1 MHKLLAGDEKMLQ
14 MLLAM
19 FSRLFGLF
27 LRVSG
32 ANSFPPPLS
41 REEEREL
48 FLRSHAG
55 DKEARNLLIEHNLR
69 LVAHIVKKYYLSY
82 RDQEDLISV
91 GTVGLIKAIDSF
103 DVENGARFAT
113 YAGKCLQNE
122 ILMYFRSQKKHA
134 METSINEP
142 VDVDK
147 EGNLLT
153 YLDILS
159 DDEDIVETLDT
170 KIKHSRIFRAVRE
183 VLDERERMVIVL
195 RYGLTENGRVYAQR
209 EVASRMGISRSY
221 VSRIEKAALAKI
233 KKYVGA

>member
-1 MHKLLAGDEKMLQ
+1 MIQ
-14 MLLAM
+14 MILTTL
-19 FSRLFGLF
+19 SRFLGLF

-32 ANSFPPPLS
+32 NNSFPPPLS
-41 REEEREL
+41 KEREREL
-48 FLRSHAG
+48 FLKAHAG
-55 DKEARNLLIEHNLR
+55 DAQARNTLIEHNLR

-82 RDQEDLISV
+82 RDQEDLLSV

-147 EGNLLT
+147 EGNPLT

-170 KIKHSRIFRAVRE
+170 KLKHSRIYRAVRE
-183 VLDERERMVIVL
+183 VLDERERTVIVL
-195 RYGLTENGRVYAQR
+195 RYGLTEDGRVYAQR
-209 EVASRMGISRSY
+209 EVAARMGISRSY
-221 VSRIEKAALAKI
+221 VSRIEKAALEKI
-233 KKYVGA
+233 KKYVGGE

>member
-1 MHKLLAGDEKMLQ
+1 MILTTV
-14 MLLAM
+14 
-19 FSRLFGLF
+19 SRFLGLF

-41 REEEREL
+41 KDREREM
-48 FLRSHAG
+48 FLRARAG
-55 DKEARNLLIEHNLR
+55 DAEARNILIEHNLR

-82 RDQEDLISV
+82 KDQEDLLSV

-147 EGNLLT
+147 EGNPLT

-159 DDEDIVETLDT
+159 DDEDIVEQLDV
-170 KIKHSRIFRAVRE
+170 KLKHSRVYRAVRE
-183 VLDERERMVIVL
+183 ILDERERAVIVL
-195 RYGLTENGRVYAQR
+195 RYGLTEEGRVYAQR
-209 EVASRMGISRSY
+209 EVAERMHISRSY
-221 VSRIEKAALAKI
+221 VSRIEKAALSKI
-233 KKYVGA
+233 RAYLGY

>member
-1 MHKLLAGDEKMLQ
+1 MLQ
-14 MLLAM
+14 MLFLSI
-19 FSRLFGLF
+19 SRFFGLF

-32 ANSFPPPLS
+32 ANAFPPPLS
-41 REEEREL
+41 REREREL
-48 FLRSHAG
+48 FLQARAG
-55 DKEARNLLIEHNLR
+55 DAEARNTLIEHNLR

-103 DVENGARFAT
+103 NVENGARFAT

-147 EGNLLT
+147 EGNPLT

-159 DDEDIVETLDT
+159 DDEDIVESLDT
-170 KIKHSRIFRAVRE
+170 KLKHSRVYRAVRE
-183 VLDERERMVIVL
+183 ILDERERTVIVL
-195 RYGLTENGRVYAQR
+195 RYGLTADGHIYAQR
-209 EVASRMGISRSY
+209 EVAERMGISRSY
-221 VSRIEKAALAKI
+221 VSRIEKAALEKI
-233 KKYVGA
+233 KKYVQ

>member
-1 MHKLLAGDEKMLQ
+1 MQ
-14 MLLAM
+14 
-19 FSRLFGLF
+19 
-27 LRVSG
+27 
-32 ANSFPPPLS
+32 
-41 REEEREL
+41 
-48 FLRSHAG
+48 
-55 DKEARNLLIEHNLR
+55 ARNILIEHNLR

-82 RDQEDLISV
+82 KDQEDLLSV

-147 EGNLLT
+147 EGNPLT

-159 DDEDIVETLDT
+159 DDEDIVEQLDI
-170 KIKHSRIFRAVRE
+170 KLKHSRVYRAVRE
-183 VLDERERMVIVL
+183 ILDERERMVIVL
-195 RYGLTENGRVYAQR
+195 RYGLTEEGRVYAQR
-209 EVASRMGISRSY
+209 EVAERMGISRSY
-221 VSRIEKAALAKI
+221 VSRIEKAALSKI
-233 KKYVGA
+233 RAYLGY